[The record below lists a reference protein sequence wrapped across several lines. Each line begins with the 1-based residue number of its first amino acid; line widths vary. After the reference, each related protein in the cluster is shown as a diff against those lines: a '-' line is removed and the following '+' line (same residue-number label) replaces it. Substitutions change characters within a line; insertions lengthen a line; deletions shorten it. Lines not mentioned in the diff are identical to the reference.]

1 MHSARKPVMKTSVA
15 LAVALIV
22 AGLALVPGS
31 RAQCDAKP
39 KKRIKDKPIPNL
51 LRNYKNGWKLTAEI
65 NDAKAKTTFYL
76 EEYYNTK
83 KKEGF
88 LRYKEKAGTDIN
100 LYYISATKEIFVYSG
115 IDCQVVDLA
124 SPPKEVQSLILQWQG
139 FRRNFTIL
147 GPSALFARAWM
158 SQNKELY
165 YQGPGVPIRGIKSLE
180 WAACFPG
187 DTTPTRV
194 WFADYFWDFGYG
206 TFKSLPIRITS
217 GSQTVDIMMMQS
229 YQDDEDNVFKIPT
242 GRGCK
247 RLAPDLPGPPNFAN
261 MDFDF
266 HAEIGYINPSTLGSI
281 YVLSHLEIVRDEK
294 NSLFSVVREYWESP
308 QITFGTPL
316 SGMKEVYDYSN
327 GHVFRLF
334 DHRPGTP
341 LGPWCQIKTNHTMR
355 PLIYLPDSN
364 YINILDTI
372 LPTYE
377 TLKKAS
383 YLGIQDVRGLPAHT
397 FELVTGP
404 MSVGGAHLSHAIL
417 TYSFL
422 ADDEV
427 MDTDVNQRNL
437 PVRVAM
443 IAYMT
448 GKSQRYFYF
457 FANIHDISTTIRNLN
472 DKINVEGC
480 YDEEDES
487 KFTWLQLGFP
497 VAKEQALIMQN
508 IGDIKTKFLAELQ
521 RVTKLSPL
529 RVPDILVDFT
539 DNMVYV
545 TVLVLGHPA
554 IKDDYEEIQNMKIME
569 PEWTEGVITLE
580 DCLKTCSSKNYE
592 KCSAVSYCGS
602 FCKTTTK
609 PNARASGVLERSV
622 ECNTYVKTERSKQR
636 NIVLTPDAIKAIQD
650 AMRNSDFKFV
660 VEDHDSWRAVTT
672 LIAETI
678 EFSTGGLHDVFGEV
692 ESGKRHTHQ
701 HGGNHPVGFTDS
713 AVGERLKTT
722 SELSQYMGSF
732 STEDCA
738 DICRDREDCIA
749 FSSCLVNRECVITS
763 ETGPTARESE
773 EQSDCTVFTKS
784 FKSRFVELPGIC
796 YSFGARKYVNVS
808 MANECA
814 AMCLNEKD
822 FVCKAFDFCR
832 RTRKGK
838 AMCRLQ
844 ETNILDLGDPSAVDQ
859 SNAEMCSHFSRKH
872 INDFRKEPS
881 KRLKGSP
888 HTVIK
893 RVSEAECAR
902 QCWEASFPC
911 DHFDHCTGTLDLGK
925 GDCML
930 FDGTK
935 GPFESVKSPVC
946 NSYTYNGNKDRIQ
959 MARSPAELHSTSK
972 AAGLSFFMVFLG
984 IAIGAALLAAY
995 GFYKTRQA
1003 ARA

>member
-1 MHSARKPVMKTSVA
+1 MKASLA
-15 LAVALIV
+15 LAVTLVA
-22 AGLALVPGS
+22 AGLALIPAS
-31 RAQCDAKP
+31 RAQCNAKP
-39 KKRIKDKPIPNL
+39 KKRIKDIPIPNL
-51 LRNYKNGWKLTAEI
+51 LLNYKRGWKLTAEI
-65 NDAKAKTTFYL
+65 NDASEKSTFYL

-88 LRYKEKAGTDIN
+88 LRFKEKAGGDIN
-100 LYYISATKEIFVYSG
+100 LYYISATKEIFLYSG

-124 SPPKEVQSLILQWQG
+124 SPPKQVQSLVLHWRS

-165 YQGPGVPIRGIKSLE
+165 YQGRGDPIRGIKSRQ
-180 WAACFPG
+180 WAACLPG
-187 DTTPTRV
+187 DITPTRV
-194 WFADYFWDFGYG
+194 WFADDYWDIGYG
-206 TFKSLPIRITS
+206 TFKSLPLRITS
-217 GSQTVDIMMMQS
+217 GSQTVDIMMMQP
-229 YQDDEDNVFKIPT
+229 YQNDEDNVFGIPI
-242 GRGCK
+242 GKGCK

-261 MDFDF
+261 MDLDF
-266 HAEIGYINPSTLGSI
+266 HAEIGYINPSTLGANYI
-281 YVLSHLEIVRDEK
+281 MSHLEIVRDEK
-294 NSLFSVVREYWESP
+294 NSLFSVVREFWEAP
-308 QITFGTPL
+308 QMSFGTPL

-327 GHVFRLF
+327 GHVFQLF
-334 DHRPGTP
+334 DRRPG
-341 LGPWCQIKTNHTMR
+341 LKGALWCEIKTNHTML
-355 PLIYLPDSN
+355 PLIYLPDRN
-364 YINILDTI
+364 YLNILDTI

-383 YLGIQDVRGLPAHT
+383 YLGIQTVRGMPAHIY
-397 FELVTGP
+397 ELVTGP
-404 MSVGGAHLSHAIL
+404 MSVGGAHLSHAVL

-422 ADDEV
+422 AEDQV
-427 MDTDVNQRNL
+427 MDTDVNQKNL

-443 IAYMT
+443 MAYIT
-448 GKSQRYFYF
+448 GKSQDFFYF
-457 FANIHDISTTIRNLN
+457 FANIHDVSTTIRNMN
-472 DKINVEGC
+472 EKINVEAC
-480 YDEEDES
+480 YDEEDET

-497 VAKEQALIMQN
+497 VTKEQALIMEN
-508 IGDIKTKFLAELQ
+508 VGDVKTKFLAELQ

-539 DNMVYV
+539 GNMVYV
-545 TVLVLGHPA
+545 TVLVLEHPA
-554 IKDDYEEIQNMKIME
+554 IKADYEEIQNMKIME
-569 PEWTEGVITLE
+569 PEWSEGVITLE

-622 ECNTYVKTERSKQR
+622 ECNTYVKTEDARKR

-650 AMRNSDFKFV
+650 AIRNSDFKFV
-660 VEDHDSWRAVTT
+660 VEDHESWRAVTT

-678 EFSTGGLHDVFGEV
+678 EFSTGGLHDIFGEL
-692 ESGKRHTHQ
+692 EPGKRHTHQ
-701 HGGNHPVGFTDS
+701 QGGSENHPVGFTDS

-722 SELSQYMGSF
+722 SELSQYVGALT
-732 STEDCA
+732 TEDCA
-738 DICRDREDCIA
+738 DVCRDRADCIA
-749 FSSCLVNRECVITS
+749 FSSCLVNRECIITA
-763 ETGPTARESE
+763 ETGPMAQESL
-773 EQSDCTVFTKS
+773 EQSDCTIFTKS

-796 YSFGARKYVNVS
+796 YSFGARKYVNVT

-814 AMCLNEKD
+814 AMCLNEKE

-859 SNAEMCSHFSRKH
+859 SNAEMCSHYSRKH
-872 INDFRKEPS
+872 ISDYRKESS
-881 KRLKGSP
+881 KRLKGAP

-902 QCWEASFPC
+902 QCWEASFNC
-911 DHFDHCTGTLDLGK
+911 DHFDHCAGTLDLGK

-935 GPFESVKSPVC
+935 GPFESVKSPIC
-946 NSYTYNGNKDRIQ
+946 STYTYNGNYGRLYRAD
-959 MARSPAELHSTSK
+959 SPAELHSNSK
-972 AAGLSFFMVFLG
+972 ATGLSFFMVFLG
-984 IAIGAALLAAY
+984 IAIGASLLVAY
-995 GFYKTRQA
+995 GFYKARQA
-1003 ARA
+1003 GRA